1 MRINGILQY
10 NRSTGG
16 GFDASRNP
24 VKATT
29 TWSDPLDCMITRTGK
44 SNLYNG
50 ADGKFVASH
59 FEVQIEE
66 EPLTILVTELMEIA
80 TTVTGAAVALGQIP
94 FDVHTLIRLTDDRG
108 IYLGEFPLLTP
119 NIVHMDTLERLKLI
133 V

>member
-1 MRINGILQY
+1 MRINGTLQY
-10 NRSTGG
+10 NRTTGG

-24 VKATT
+24 IKATT
-29 TWSDPLDCMITRTGK
+29 SWSEPIDCMISRTGK

-66 EPLTILVTELMEIA
+66 EPLTILVTELMEVV
-80 TTVTGAAVALGQIP
+80 TTVTGAAVPLGETP
-94 FDVHTLIRLTDDRG
+94 FYMHTLIRLTDVRG
-108 IYLGEFPLLTP
+108 LYLGEFPLLTP

>member
-1 MRINGILQY
+1 MRINGTLTF
-10 NRSTGG
+10 NRTTGG

-24 VKATT
+24 VAATT
-29 TWSDPLDCMITRTGK
+29 TWSDPVDCMITRSGK

-50 ADGKFVASH
+50 SDGKYVVSH

-66 EPLTILVTELMEIA
+66 EPLTILVSELMEII
-80 TTVTGAAVALGQIP
+80 TTETGAAVPLGAIP
-94 FDVHTLIRLTDDRG
+94 FDVQTLIRLTDDRG
-108 IYLGEFPLLTP
+108 MYLGEYPLLAP